1 MPVALRP
8 DAGLL
13 VLRVALGVIVLFHG
27 ISKVRN
33 GVAWMAG
40 PLSAVGL
47 PSFVAYGSY
56 VGEVIA
62 PVMLIVG
69 LWTRPAALVIA
80 FNMLMAVILVLR
92 QRVMTINPQGGGWAI
107 ELEALIFFTAIAVAL
122 AGGGRY
128 AIWRG
133 RV

>member
-1 MPVALRP
+1 
-8 DAGLL
+8 
-13 VLRVALGVIVLFHG
+13 VALGVIVLFHG